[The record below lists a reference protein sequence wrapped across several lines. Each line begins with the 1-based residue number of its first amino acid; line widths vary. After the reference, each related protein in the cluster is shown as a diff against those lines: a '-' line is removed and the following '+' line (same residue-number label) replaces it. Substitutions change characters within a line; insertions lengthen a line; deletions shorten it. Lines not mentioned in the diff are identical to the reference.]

1 MNIYEP
7 TGKKIESWPQWVGRL
22 VKEKDKLVL
31 RNRKLEEE
39 NLGLKRR
46 CCELYEDLCEEKSK
60 NERE

>member
-46 CCELYEDLCEEKSK
+46 CCELYEDLCEEKRK

>member
-22 VKEKDKLVL
+22 VKENEKLLL

-46 CCELYEDLCEEKSK
+46 CCELYEDLCEERRK
-60 NERE
+60 NEQE

>member
-1 MNIYEP
+1 MNIYES

-22 VKEKDKLVL
+22 VKENEKLLL

-46 CCELYEDLCEEKSK
+46 CCELYEDLCEERRK
-60 NERE
+60 NEQE